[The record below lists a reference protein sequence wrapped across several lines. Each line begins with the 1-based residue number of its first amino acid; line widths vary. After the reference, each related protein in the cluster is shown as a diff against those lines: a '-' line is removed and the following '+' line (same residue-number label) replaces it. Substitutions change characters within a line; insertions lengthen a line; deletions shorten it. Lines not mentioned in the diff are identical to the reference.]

1 MYNTTR
7 RPSVPDSPVGVW
19 ISIFYSPSSAPSV
32 SLLPAHSSQ
41 RLEHTR
47 PHPALAG
54 SPDRPP
60 SHPAALRP
68 LELHPPCRPPATAPC
83 ISLPPGG
90 IASRPCQICPQVCM
104 HVHRTLTHTHL
115 SRTYAHLPPPPQ
127 QSPSLSHTQ
136 THRRAQ
142 HTHALHTHVHCTCG
156 RPHTRASTHKLHPP
170 YSLPSKS
177 VDAVP
182 GPAGPTFP
190 VALLPRRKAPHTHP
204 PPMHVKAVLVGAR
217 TGSQLS

>member
-1 MYNTTR
+1 MDHDEPTTTEPRTVYLYNTTR

-115 SRTYAHLPPPPQ
+115 SRTYAHLPPPP
-127 QSPSLSHTQ
+127 T
-136 THRRAQ
+136 
-142 HTHALHTHVHCTCG
+142 V
-156 RPHTRASTHKLHPP
+156 
-170 YSLPSKS
+170 SLPLPH
-177 VDAVP
+177 ANTQ
-182 GPAGPTFP
+182 ARTAHARTAHTC
-190 VALLPRRKAPHTHP
+190 ALYMWPAPHPRQHP
-204 PPMHVKAVLVGAR
+204 
-217 TGSQLS
+217 